1 MLPFLNDWHFKSAS
15 KENRLN
21 DSKNEVLK
29 AFEDY
34 VRTIPAEWNGI
45 ECISEMSESGYSQ
58 SMQAEWAGSYN
69 EFRLRKYL
77 DEHPEASRHIE
88 FYQDRSR
95 GGIDLD
101 LRLPSINSYADVKI
115 HSSASGAVIGNDC
128 RTVDRILDEN
138 PDAKIY
144 LLVTDIQAR
153 RDRDFDYETTVFWNN
168 LLHKENRYSYG
179 RRMKHSAA
187 VDKVSLLEIN
197 SANRDRLSLFRQGR
211 NSNGKPRFPK
221 YKINRKDIEAFA
233 VKEWKIPPQTADG
246 REGCQNSSS

>member
-1 MLPFLNDWHFKSAS
+1 MRHSFEIRIHRENGLNTPQS
-15 KENRLN
+15 
-21 DSKNEVLK
+21 EVLK

-34 VRTIPAEWNGI
+34 VKTMPAEWNGI

-58 SMQAEWAGSYN
+58 AMQAEWAGSYN
-69 EFRLRKYL
+69 EYCLRKYL
-77 DEHPEASRHIE
+77 DENPEAARHIE
-88 FYQDRSR
+88 FYQDRSK

-144 LLVTDIQAR
+144 LLVTNIQAR
-153 RDRDFDYETTVFWNN
+153 RDRDFGYETTIFWNG

-233 VKEWKIPPQTADG
+233 VCEWTVSG
-246 REGCQNSSS
+246 RDEAGRTDCQNSGS